1 MPFHHRQV
9 VAALCISAAWFVGA
23 APAQAN
29 SALANKHGC
38 LGCHAN
44 SSQLV
49 GPAYQAVAAKYGIA
63 GGADKTT
70 VSMLAQSIRK
80 GGSGKWGETAMPPQA
95 QVSEADAKRLAAWIL
110 GGVK

>member
-9 VAALCISAAWFVGA
+9 AAALCITAAWFVGA
-23 APAQAN
+23 APAQAS
-29 SALANKHGC
+29 SALANKYGC

-49 GPAYQAVAAKYGIA
+49 GPAYQAVAAKYGNA
-63 GGADKTT
+63 VGPDKTT

-80 GGSGKWGETAMPPQA
+80 GGSGKWGEMAMPPQA
-95 QVSEADAKRLAAWIL
+95 QLSEADAKRLAAWIL
-110 GGVK
+110 GGAK